1 MTIEQF
7 QKAAAYVDAMHE
19 ENERLDKVIEAHKI
33 VKEGKVE
40 KLILIGS
47 YANGKD
53 VEVQMEIPNDILL
66 EALGEAWDKY
76 GTNVEEIKEMIREI

>member
-53 VEVQMEIPNDILL
+53 VEVQMEIPKDILL

-76 GTNVEEIKEMIREI
+76 GANVEEIKEMIREV